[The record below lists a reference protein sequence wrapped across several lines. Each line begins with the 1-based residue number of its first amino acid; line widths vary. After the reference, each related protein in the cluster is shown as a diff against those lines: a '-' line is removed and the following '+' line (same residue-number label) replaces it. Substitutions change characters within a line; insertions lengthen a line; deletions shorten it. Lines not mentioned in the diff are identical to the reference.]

1 MLHWQ
6 FGVEQQQLHKYQ
18 LGIHN
23 NHSRLMPVFSQWQSI
38 NSFDDR
44 FLISF
49 ILIKLQK
56 MFNKMNHRIFL
67 GKLNAIGFSSKTIT
81 WFKSYLPDQIFWV
94 KINNYLSELSKMPCG
109 VQQGLNFDLLL
120 FLSYVNV
127 TYVCKI
133 PVASKKSNNLHTNL
147 KINALT

>member
-1 MLHWQ
+1 MVRCFIGNLELSNSNY
-6 FGVEQQQLHKYQ
+6 V
-18 LGIHN
+18 
-23 NHSRLMPVFSQWQSI
+23 SI
-38 NSFDDR
+38 NQGFIIIILDLCLSFLNGKVLISFDDR

-94 KINNYLSELSKMPCG
+94 KINNYLSELSKMSCG

-127 TYVCKI
+127 T
-133 PVASKKSNNLHTNL
+133 NLCLQNSSDI
-147 KINALT
+147 KEK